1 MGQHGEAFVIA
12 LRTSECGNLKAT
24 MYDAYREDLAY
35 IHDIGFGD
43 LAKNAAPVLLDALRR
58 SGIDRGLVV
67 DLCCGSGLLTQ
78 DLSAAGYRVVGIDIS
93 QALLD
98 IARARVPSAHFC
110 QESIL
115 KAQIPPCV
123 AVAAIGECFNY
134 LFDEDNTQHGL
145 RTLLRRIHGAL
156 DESGVLIFDLAEP
169 GRVPPSSGVQ
179 RAHTEAEDW
188 AVLMTAKEDRR
199 NRVLTR
205 RITTFRKVGELYR
218 RDQETHR
225 LRLVPRAEIL
235 KELGDLG
242 FEVQVLDSYG
252 QLQFPSGHT
261 GFLARKI

>member
-1 MGQHGEAFVIA
+1 
-12 LRTSECGNLKAT
+12 

-35 IHDIGFGD
+35 IHDVGFGD
-43 LAKNAAPVLLDALRR
+43 LAKNAAPVLLDALPR
-58 SGIDRGLVV
+58 SGIHRGVVV

-93 QALLD
+93 EALLD

-115 KAQIPPCV
+115 RAEIPPCV

-134 LFDEDNTQHGL
+134 LFDEDNSRQEL
-145 RTLLRRIHGAL
+145 RALLRRIHGSL
-156 DESGVLIFDLAEP
+156 DEGGVLIFDLAEP
-169 GRVPPSSGVQ
+169 GRVPPGTGVQ
-179 RAHTEAEDW
+179 RAHAEAEDW

-199 NRVLTR
+199 NRELTR
-205 RITTFRKVGELYR
+205 RITTLRKVGELYR

-225 LRLVPRAEIL
+225 LRLVPRSEIL
-235 KELGDLG
+235 EELGDLG
-242 FEVQVLDSYG
+242 FEVQILDRYG
-252 QLQFPSGHT
+252 QLQFPSRHT